1 MSEWLTTGQM
11 IDRLKVGEVAESK
24 SMSWR
29 GVIVN
34 SKRVIKD
41 NGVIRFEDSDE
52 ILSLNAQIMDSQWS
66 ILPKYVSFEEAKVAY
81 ENGKIIGLHNDNSE
95 RVTYFKKVNNE
106 HLYSFNKENWSF
118 SFVSLTWRE
127 ILEGKWTIEE

>member
-24 SMSWR
+24 PMSWR

-34 SKRVIKD
+34 PKRVIKD

-52 ILSLNAQIMDSQWS
+52 ILSLNAQIMDSQWR
-66 ILPKYVSFEEAKVAY
+66 ILPKYVSFEEAIKAY
-81 ENGKIIGLHNDNSE
+81 KEGKDITYHHNTESKYTFKH
-95 RVTYFKKVNNE
+95 RYFI
-106 HLYSFNKENWSF
+106 SFNNLCLDSIGFHE
-118 SFVSLTWRE
+118 L
-127 ILEGKWTIEE
+127 IEGKWTIED

>member
-1 MSEWLTTGQM
+1 MSEWLTTGEM

-52 ILSLNAQIMDSQWS
+52 ILSLNAQIMDSQWR
-66 ILPKYVSFEEAKVAY
+66 ILPKYVSFEKAY
-81 ENGKIIGLHNDNSE
+81 EAGKQGKVVNFHYKDGMIHRIEHFDDSLDENGLSCYCLRELIEGD
-95 RVTYFKKVNNE
+95 
-106 HLYSFNKENWSF
+106 WS
-118 SFVSLTWRE
+118 
-127 ILEGKWTIEE
+127 IED

>member
-11 IDRLKVGEVAESK
+11 IDQLKDGEIAK
-24 SMSWR
+24 STDGEYEAYWHNGLLEFRDRHGDVQETIIKSDQKRKWR
-29 GVIVN
+29 
-34 SKRVIKD
+34 
-41 NGVIRFEDSDE
+41 
-52 ILSLNAQIMDSQWS
+52 

-118 SFVSLTWRE
+118 FFASLTWRE
-127 ILEGKWTIEE
+127 ILEGKWTIED

>member
-11 IDRLKVGEVAESK
+11 IDRLKVGEIAEGDVMKIRVTKTKVGSIADVDTGERLQLAFSVDNIK
-24 SMSWR
+24 WR
-29 GVIVN
+29 
-34 SKRVIKD
+34 
-41 NGVIRFEDSDE
+41 
-52 ILSLNAQIMDSQWS
+52 